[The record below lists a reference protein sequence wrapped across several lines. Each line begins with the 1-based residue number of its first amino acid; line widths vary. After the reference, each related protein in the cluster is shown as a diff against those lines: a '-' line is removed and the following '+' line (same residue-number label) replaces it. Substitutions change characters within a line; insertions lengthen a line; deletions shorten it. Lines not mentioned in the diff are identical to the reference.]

1 MISVAYIKT
10 IRTVTNL
17 YQLENIVNFRKKS
30 TTLSLLKLKIL
41 CYIVNV
47 LQTYAYEKDNNIIN
61 NKTKEDFSMRKIF
74 RKVLSVVAAAA
85 VCCGMMTPM
94 TANAAVCTH
103 NNMLLGAVETVVGGY
118 THYYMAS
125 SANGTSGTRV
135 CSVTV
140 KQCRTAYICSCGY
153 YEILAGG
160 DTWTEEVHSAASDPY
175 HN

>member
-1 MISVAYIKT
+1 
-10 IRTVTNL
+10 
-17 YQLENIVNFRKKS
+17 
-30 TTLSLLKLKIL
+30 
-41 CYIVNV
+41 
-47 LQTYAYEKDNNIIN
+47 
-61 NKTKEDFSMRKIF
+61 MRKIF

-118 THYYMAS
+118 THNYMTKV
-125 SANGTSGTRV
+125 NGVVESML

-140 KQCRTAYICSCGY
+140 KQCREAYICSCGY
-153 YEILAGG
+153 YEILEGG
-160 DTWTEEVHSAASDPY
+160 NTWTEEVHSAASDPY